1 MYRCIMGKKLEGADL
16 EKISINFPRD
26 LWRKLRVKAA
36 EEDTTITQI
45 LVRLVEREFKIPKS
59 KRRIR

>member
-1 MYRCIMGKKLEGADL
+1 MYRFTMGKKLDGRGL
-16 EKISINFPRD
+16 EKVSINFPSD
-26 LWRKLRVKAA
+26 LWKKLRVKAA

-45 LVRLVEREFKIPKS
+45 LVQLVEQKFKIPKS

>member
-1 MYRCIMGKKLEGADL
+1 MGKKLDGKGL

-26 LWRKLRVKAA
+26 LWKKLKLKAA
-36 EEDTTITQI
+36 EEDTTITQL
-45 LVRLVEREFKIPKS
+45 LVQLVEQKFNIPKG

>member
-1 MYRCIMGKKLEGADL
+1 MGKKLEGAGL

-26 LWRKLRVKAA
+26 LWKKLRVKAA
-36 EEDTTITQI
+36 VEDTTITQL
-45 LVRLVEREFKIPKS
+45 LVQLVERELKIPKD

>member
-1 MYRCIMGKKLEGADL
+1 MGKKLEGAGL

-45 LVRLVEREFKIPKS
+45 LVRLVEQEFKIPKS

>member
-1 MYRCIMGKKLEGADL
+1 MYRFTMGKKLDGKGL
-16 EKISINFPRD
+16 EKVSINFPSD

-45 LVRLVEREFKIPKS
+45 LVRLVEQEFKIPKS
-59 KRRIR
+59 KRRTR

>member
-1 MYRCIMGKKLEGADL
+1 MYRCMMGKKLEGAGL

-45 LVRLVEREFKIPKS
+45 LVRLVEQEFNIPKS

>member
-1 MYRCIMGKKLEGADL
+1 MYRCTMGKKLEGAGL
-16 EKISINFPRD
+16 EKISINFPHD

-45 LVRLVEREFKIPKS
+45 LVRLVEQEFKIPKS

>member
-1 MYRCIMGKKLEGADL
+1 MGKKLEGAGL

-45 LVRLVEREFKIPKS
+45 LVRLVEQKFKIPKS
-59 KRRIR
+59 KRRTR

>member
-1 MYRCIMGKKLEGADL
+1 MYRFIVGKKLDGKGL
-16 EKISINFPRD
+16 EKVSINFPRD

-45 LVRLVEREFKIPKS
+45 LVRLVEQEFNVPKN